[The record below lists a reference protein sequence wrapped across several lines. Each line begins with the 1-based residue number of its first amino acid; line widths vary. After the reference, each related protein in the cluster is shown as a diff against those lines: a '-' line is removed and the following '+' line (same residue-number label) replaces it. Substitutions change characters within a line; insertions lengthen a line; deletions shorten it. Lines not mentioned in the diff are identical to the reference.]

1 MGCLT
6 LPAAAQAGWGLK
18 LAGLCCAFGLALVGL
33 AAPAAAD
40 APRPNR
46 ILIEYVPPKN
56 PDHQKIYDDLKQH
69 QVLEKLQEIF
79 SPFKLPIDVTLKT
92 VGCDGVDNAWYQRPT
107 MTICYEYL
115 AGIQKTAPKET
126 TAAGITPQDA
136 VIGQLF
142 YVVGHEMGHAMFDLL
157 NVPLFGRPED
167 AADQFAAY
175 LMLKLGKD
183 QARRVIGGA
192 AYTYKDY
199 VEVKKVAVPQT
210 AFADVH
216 GAPMQR
222 LYNMLCMAYGADP
235 KDFGDLVD
243 KGYLPAQRA
252 RSCHNEFGEVNFAF
266 QQLIVPYLDKDL
278 AKKVMDQEW
287 LPPVTSPPPLLDD
300 PSSRRNKERR
310 ACGARPCANG
320 SQWLSA

>member
-1 MGCLT
+1 MHGGT
-6 LPAAAQAGWGLK
+6 PNVARGGTSGLK
-18 LAGLCCAFGLALVGL
+18 ALNLAGLCCAFGLALVGL

-56 PDHQKIYDDLKQH
+56 PDHQKIYEDLKRR

-115 AGIQKTAPKET
+115 DNIAKTAPKET

-157 NVPLFGRPED
+157 NVPLFGKPED

-199 VEVKKVAVPQT
+199 VEIKKVAVPQT

-222 LYNMLCMAYGADP
+222 LYNMLCIAYGADP
-235 KDFGDLVD
+235 KDFGDLID

-252 RSCHNEFGEVNFAF
+252 KSCHNEFGEVNFAF

-278 AKKVMDQEW
+278 TKKVLDQEW
-287 LPPVTSPPPLLDD
+287 LPPATSPPPLASDA
-300 PSSRRNKERR
+300 PAPK
-310 ACGARPCANG
+310 
-320 SQWLSA
+320 

>member
-1 MGCLT
+1 MHGGTRELACSGTKRRT
-6 LPAAAQAGWGLK
+6 LVNLG
-18 LAGLCCAFGLALVGL
+18 GLCCAFGFALAGF

-56 PDHQKIYDDLKQH
+56 PDHQKIYETLKGRE
-69 QVLEKLQEIF
+69 VLEKLQQIF

-115 AGIQKTAPKET
+115 DNIAKTAPKET

-136 VIGQLF
+136 MIGQLF

-183 QARRVIGGA
+183 QARRLIGGA

-235 KDFGDLVD
+235 KDFGDLVE
-243 KGYLPAQRA
+243 KGYLPQQRA

-266 QQLIVPYLDKDL
+266 QQLIVPQLDRDL
-278 AKKVMDQEW
+278 TKKVLDQEW
-287 LPPVTSPPPLLDD
+287 LPPATSPPPLADD
-300 PSSRRNKERR
+300 SKP
-310 ACGARPCANG
+310 P
-320 SQWLSA
+320 Q

>member
-1 MGCLT
+1 MRDGMLNLAREGMGRL
-6 LPAAAQAGWGLK
+6 GGLK
-18 LAGLCCAFGLALVGL
+18 PVGLCCAFGLALAGL

-40 APRPNR
+40 EARPNR

-56 PDHQKIYDDLKQH
+56 PDHQKIYETLKQH
-69 QVLEKLQEIF
+69 QVLEKLQQIF

-115 AGIQKTAPKET
+115 DNIEKTAPKET

-235 KDFGDLVD
+235 TDFSDLVD

-278 AKKVMDQEW
+278 AKKVLDQDF
-287 LPPVTSPPPLLDD
+287 LPPATSPPPLVDD
-300 PSSRRNKERR
+300 SHPPK
-310 ACGARPCANG
+310 
-320 SQWLSA
+320 

>member
-1 MGCLT
+1 MRSGMLNIARGGT
-6 LPAAAQAGWGLK
+6 SGPGALK
-18 LAGLCCAFGLALVGL
+18 LVGLYCAFGLALVGL
-33 AAPAAAD
+33 AAPATAD
-40 APRPNR
+40 EARPNR

-56 PDHQKIYDDLKQH
+56 PDHQKLYETLKQR

-107 MTICYEYL
+107 MTLCYEYL
-115 AGIQKTAPKET
+115 DNIEKTAPKET
-126 TAAGITPQDA
+126 TPAGITPQDA
-136 VIGQLF
+136 VIGQLI

-167 AADQFAAY
+167 AADQFAAF

-235 KDFGDLVD
+235 KDFSDLVD

-252 RSCHNEFGEVNFAF
+252 KSCHNEFGEVNFAF

-278 AKKVMDQEW
+278 TKKVLDQEW
-287 LPPVTSPPPLLDD
+287 LPPATSPPPLASDA
-300 PSSRRNKERR
+300 PAPK
-310 ACGARPCANG
+310 
-320 SQWLSA
+320 

>member
-1 MGCLT
+1 
-6 LPAAAQAGWGLK
+6 
-18 LAGLCCAFGLALVGL
+18 
-33 AAPAAAD
+33 
-40 APRPNR
+40 
-46 ILIEYVPPKN
+46 
-56 PDHQKIYDDLKQH
+56 
-69 QVLEKLQEIF
+69 VLEKLQEIF

-115 AGIQKTAPKET
+115 DNIEKTAPKET
-126 TAAGITPQDA
+126 TAVGITPQDA

-183 QARRVIGGA
+183 QARRLIGGA

-235 KDFGDLVD
+235 KDFGDLID

-252 RSCHNEFGEVNFAF
+252 KSCHNEYGEVNFAF
-266 QQLIVPYLDKDL
+266 QQLIVPQLDKDL
-278 AKKVMDQEW
+278 TKKVLDQEW
-287 LPPVTSPPPLLDD
+287 LPPATS
-300 PSSRRNKERR
+300 
-310 ACGARPCANG
+310 RPELA
-320 SQWLSA
+320 SDAPAPK

>member
-1 MGCLT
+1 MHGGTPNVARGGTSGLK
-6 LPAAAQAGWGLK
+6 ALK
-18 LAGLCCAFGLALVGL
+18 LAGLCCAAGLALAGL
-33 AAPAAAD
+33 AVPAAAD

-56 PDHQKIYDDLKQH
+56 PDHQKIYEDLKQR

-115 AGIQKTAPKET
+115 DNIAKTAPKET

-157 NVPLFGRPED
+157 NVPLFGKPED

-199 VEVKKVAVPQT
+199 VEIKKVAVPQT

-222 LYNMLCMAYGADP
+222 LYNMLCIAYGADP
-235 KDFGDLVD
+235 KDFGDLID

-252 RSCHNEFGEVNFAF
+252 KSCHNEFGEVNFAF

-278 AKKVMDQEW
+278 TKKVLDQEW
-287 LPPVTSPPPLLDD
+287 LPPATSPPPLASDA
-300 PSSRRNKERR
+300 PAPK
-310 ACGARPCANG
+310 
-320 SQWLSA
+320 

>member
-1 MGCLT
+1 MHGGMLDVARGVT
-6 LPAAAQAGWGLK
+6 SGPGALK
-18 LAGLCCAFGLALVGL
+18 LVGLCCAFGLALAGL
-33 AAPAAAD
+33 AAPADAD
-40 APRPNR
+40 EARPNR

-56 PDHQKIYDDLKQH
+56 PDHQKLYETLKQR
-69 QVLEKLQEIF
+69 QVLEKLQEVF

-115 AGIQKTAPKET
+115 DNIAKTAPKET
-126 TAAGITPQDA
+126 TPAGITPQDA

-167 AADQFAAY
+167 AADQFAAF

-183 QARRVIGGA
+183 QAHRVIGGA

-235 KDFGDLVD
+235 KDFGDLVE

-252 RSCHNEFGEVNFAF
+252 KSCHNEFGEVNFAF

-278 AKKVMDQEW
+278 TKKVLDQEW
-287 LPPVTSPPPLLDD
+287 LPPATSPPPLASDA
-300 PSSRRNKERR
+300 PAPK
-310 ACGARPCANG
+310 
-320 SQWLSA
+320 

>member
-1 MGCLT
+1 MHGGVLNVVRGG
-6 LPAAAQAGWGLK
+6 PNRQSVVN
-18 LAGLCCAFGLALVGL
+18 LVGL
-33 AAPAAAD
+33 CGALALASLGFSAPAAAD
-40 APRPNR
+40 APHANR

-56 PDHQKIYDDLKQH
+56 PEHQKLYETLKEH
-69 QVLEKLQEIF
+69 QVLEKLQQIF

-115 AGIQKTAPKET
+115 AGIEKTAPKET

-183 QARRVIGGA
+183 QARRLIGGA

-222 LYNMLCMAYGADP
+222 LYNMLCIAYGADP
-235 KDFGDLVD
+235 KDFGDLID

-252 RSCHNEFGEVNFAF
+252 KSCHNEFGEVNFAF

-278 AKKVMDQEW
+278 TKKVLDQEW
-287 LPPVTSPPPLLDD
+287 LPPAKTPPPLADD
-300 PSSRRNKERR
+300 
-310 ACGARPCANG
+310 
-320 SQWLSA
+320 SQPLK

>member
-1 MGCLT
+1 MHGGT
-6 LPAAAQAGWGLK
+6 LEFGSGARNRQGAVNLV
-18 LAGLCCAFGLALVGL
+18 GLCCALGLALVGL

-40 APRPNR
+40 APRANR

-56 PDHQKIYDDLKQH
+56 PDHQKIYEALKGH
-69 QVLEKLQEIF
+69 EVLEKLQQIF

-115 AGIQKTAPKET
+115 DNIEKTAPKET

-183 QARRVIGGA
+183 QARRLIGGA

-235 KDFGDLVD
+235 KDFGDLVE
-243 KGYLPAQRA
+243 KGYLPQQRA

-266 QQLIVPYLDKDL
+266 QQLIVPQLDKDL
-278 AKKVMDQEW
+278 TKKVLDQEW
-287 LPPVTSPPPLLDD
+287 LPSAARPPPLADD
-300 PSSRRNKERR
+300 SKP
-310 ACGARPCANG
+310 P
-320 SQWLSA
+320 QQ

>member
-1 MGCLT
+1 MYRGIPNLVCGGTNRQGVVNLV
-6 LPAAAQAGWGLK
+6 
-18 LAGLCCAFGLALVGL
+18 GLCCAFGLALVGF

-40 APRPNR
+40 EFAPNR

-56 PDHQKIYDDLKQH
+56 PDHQKIYDMLKEH
-69 QVLEKLQEIF
+69 HALEKLQEIF
-79 SPFKLPIDVTLKT
+79 SPFNLPIDVTLKT

-107 MTICYEYL
+107 LTICYEYL
-115 AGIQKTAPKET
+115 DSMLKTAPKET
-126 TAAGITPQDA
+126 TPAGITPQDA
-136 VIGQLF
+136 VIGQFF
-142 YVVGHEMGHAMFDLL
+142 YVVGHEMGHCMFDLL

-167 AADQFAAY
+167 AADEFSTY

-183 QARRVIGGA
+183 QARRLVGGA

-199 VEVKKVAVPQT
+199 VEIKKVAVPQT

-235 KDFGDLVD
+235 KDYGDLID

-252 RSCHNEFGEVNFAF
+252 KSCHNEYGELNFAF
-266 QQLIVPYLDKDL
+266 QQLIVPHLDKDL
-278 AKKVMDQEW
+278 TKKVLDETW
-287 LPPVTSPPPLLDD
+287 LPPATSPPPPPDQ
-300 PSSRRNKERR
+300 
-310 ACGARPCANG
+310 GAQVPK
-320 SQWLSA
+320 

>member
-1 MGCLT
+1 MHGGTPNVARGGTSGLK
-6 LPAAAQAGWGLK
+6 ALK
-18 LAGLCCAFGLALVGL
+18 LAGLCCAAGLALAAL
-33 AAPAAAD
+33 AVPAAAD

-56 PDHQKIYDDLKQH
+56 PDHQKIYEDLKQR

-115 AGIQKTAPKET
+115 DNIAKTAPKET

-157 NVPLFGRPED
+157 NVPLFGKPED

-199 VEVKKVAVPQT
+199 VEIKKVAVPQT

-222 LYNMLCMAYGADP
+222 LYNMLCIAYGADP
-235 KDFGDLVD
+235 KDFGDLID

-252 RSCHNEFGEVNFAF
+252 KSCHNEFGEVNFAF

-278 AKKVMDQEW
+278 TKKVLDQEW
-287 LPPVTSPPPLLDD
+287 LPPATSPPPLASDA
-300 PSSRRNKERR
+300 PAPK
-310 ACGARPCANG
+310 
-320 SQWLSA
+320 

>member
-1 MGCLT
+1 MHGGT
-6 LPAAAQAGWGLK
+6 PNVARGGTSGLK
-18 LAGLCCAFGLALVGL
+18 ALNLAGLCCAFGLALVGL

-40 APRPNR
+40 ALRPNR

-56 PDHQKIYDDLKQH
+56 PDHQKIYEDLKRR

-115 AGIQKTAPKET
+115 DNIAKTAPKET

-157 NVPLFGRPED
+157 NVPLFGKPED

-199 VEVKKVAVPQT
+199 VEIKKVAVPQT

-222 LYNMLCMAYGADP
+222 LYNMLCIAYGADP
-235 KDFGDLVD
+235 KDFGDLID

-252 RSCHNEFGEVNFAF
+252 KSCHNEFGEVNFAF

-278 AKKVMDQEW
+278 TKKVLDQEW
-287 LPPVTSPPPLLDD
+287 LPPATSPPPLASDA
-300 PSSRRNKERR
+300 PAPK
-310 ACGARPCANG
+310 
-320 SQWLSA
+320 

>member
-1 MGCLT
+1 MHGGT
-6 LPAAAQAGWGLK
+6 LKFASGARNRQGVVNLV
-18 LAGLCCAFGLALVGL
+18 GLCCALGLAMVGL

-56 PDHQKIYDDLKQH
+56 PAHQKIYETLKGH
-69 QVLEKLQEIF
+69 EVLEKLQQIF

-115 AGIQKTAPKET
+115 DNIEKTAPKET

-183 QARRVIGGA
+183 QARRLIGGA

-235 KDFGDLVD
+235 KDFGDLVE
-243 KGYLPAQRA
+243 KGYLPQQRA

-266 QQLIVPYLDKDL
+266 QQLIVPQLDKDL
-278 AKKVMDQEW
+278 TKKVLDQEW
-287 LPPVTSPPPLLDD
+287 LPPATSRPPLADNSK
-300 PSSRRNKERR
+300 P
-310 ACGARPCANG
+310 P
-320 SQWLSA
+320 QQ

>member
-1 MGCLT
+1 MHSGMLNIARGGT
-6 LPAAAQAGWGLK
+6 SGPGALK
-18 LAGLCCAFGLALVGL
+18 LVGLYCAFGLALVGL
-33 AAPAAAD
+33 AAPATAEEA
-40 APRPNR
+40 RPNR

-56 PDHQKIYDDLKQH
+56 PDHQKLYETLKQR

-115 AGIQKTAPKET
+115 DNIEKTAPKET
-126 TAAGITPQDA
+126 TPAGITPQDA
-136 VIGQLF
+136 VIGQLI

-167 AADQFAAY
+167 AADQFGAF

-235 KDFGDLVD
+235 KDFSDLVD

-252 RSCHNEFGEVNFAF
+252 KSCHNEFGEVNFAF

-278 AKKVMDQEW
+278 TKKVLDQEW
-287 LPPVTSPPPLLDD
+287 LPPATSPPPLASDA
-300 PSSRRNKERR
+300 PAPK
-310 ACGARPCANG
+310 
-320 SQWLSA
+320 

>member
-1 MGCLT
+1 MHGGMLNLAHT
-6 LPAAAQAGWGLK
+6 GTSGPRTLK

-40 APRPNR
+40 ESRPNR

-56 PDHQKIYDDLKQH
+56 PDHQKLYETLKER
-69 QVLEKLQEIF
+69 QVLEKLQQIF

-115 AGIQKTAPKET
+115 DNIAKTAPKET

-157 NVPLFGRPED
+157 NVPLFGKPED

-222 LYNMLCMAYGADP
+222 LYNMLCIAYGADP
-235 KDFGDLVD
+235 KDFGDLID

-252 RSCHNEFGEVNFAF
+252 KSCHNEFGEVNFAF

-278 AKKVMDQEW
+278 TKKVLDQEW
-287 LPPVTSPPPLLDD
+287 LPPATSPPPLASDA
-300 PSSRRNKERR
+300 PAPK
-310 ACGARPCANG
+310 
-320 SQWLSA
+320 

>member
-1 MGCLT
+1 MHGGMLNVARGGT
-6 LPAAAQAGWGLK
+6 SGPGALK
-18 LAGLCCAFGLALVGL
+18 LVGLCCAFGLALVGL

-56 PDHQKIYDDLKQH
+56 PDHQKLYETLKQR

-115 AGIQKTAPKET
+115 DNIEKTAPKET
-126 TAAGITPQDA
+126 TPAGITPQDA

-157 NVPLFGRPED
+157 NVPLFGKPED
-167 AADQFAAY
+167 AADQFAAF

-199 VEVKKVAVPQT
+199 VEIKKVAVPQT

-252 RSCHNEFGEVNFAF
+252 KSCHNEFGEVNFAF

-278 AKKVMDQEW
+278 TKKVLDQEW
-287 LPPVTSPPPLLDD
+287 LPPATSPPPLASDA
-300 PSSRRNKERR
+300 PAPK
-310 ACGARPCANG
+310 
-320 SQWLSA
+320 

>member
-1 MGCLT
+1 MHGAMLNLGCGGT
-6 LPAAAQAGWGLK
+6 SGPAALK
-18 LAGLCCAFGLALVGL
+18 LVGLGCAVGLALAGS

-40 APRPNR
+40 APQPNR
-46 ILIEYVPPKN
+46 IKIEYVPPKN
-56 PDHQKIYDDLKQH
+56 PDHQKIYESLKQH

-115 AGIQKTAPKET
+115 DNIEKTAPQET
-126 TAAGITPQDA
+126 TAVGITPQDA

-142 YVVGHEMGHAMFDLL
+142 SVVGHEMGHAMFDLL

-183 QARRVIGGA
+183 QARRLIGGA

-235 KDFGDLVD
+235 KDFGDLID

-252 RSCHNEFGEVNFAF
+252 KSCHNEYGEVNFAF
-266 QQLIVPYLDKDL
+266 QQLIVPQLDKDL
-278 AKKVMDQEW
+278 TKKVLDQEW
-287 LPPVTSPPPLLDD
+287 LPPATS
-300 PSSRRNKERR
+300 
-310 ACGARPCANG
+310 RPELA
-320 SQWLSA
+320 SDAPAPK

>member
-1 MGCLT
+1 MHGI
-6 LPAAAQAGWGLK
+6 PK
-18 LAGLCCAFGLALVGL
+18 LVGGGTSGQGVVNLVGLCCAFGFALVGL

-40 APRPNR
+40 EPRPNR

-56 PDHQKIYDDLKQH
+56 PDHQKIYETLKQH
-69 QVLEKLQEIF
+69 QVLEKLQQVF

-115 AGIQKTAPKET
+115 DNIEKTAPKET
-126 TAAGITPQDA
+126 TPAGITPQDA

-183 QARRVIGGA
+183 QARRLIGGA

-235 KDFGDLVD
+235 KDFGDLID

-266 QQLIVPYLDKDL
+266 QQLILPQLDKDL
-278 AKKVMDQEW
+278 TKKVLDQEW
-287 LPPVTSPPPLLDD
+287 LPPATSPPPLAADG
-300 PSSRRNKERR
+300 PAPK
-310 ACGARPCANG
+310 
-320 SQWLSA
+320 Q

>member
-1 MGCLT
+1 MHGGT
-6 LPAAAQAGWGLK
+6 PNVARGGTSGLK
-18 LAGLCCAFGLALVGL
+18 ALNLAGLCCAFGLALVGL

-56 PDHQKIYDDLKQH
+56 PDHQKIYEDLKRRQG
-69 QVLEKLQEIF
+69 LEKLQEIF

-115 AGIQKTAPKET
+115 DNIAKTAPKET

-157 NVPLFGRPED
+157 NVPLFGKPED

-199 VEVKKVAVPQT
+199 VEIKKVAVPQT

-222 LYNMLCMAYGADP
+222 LYNMLCIAYGADP
-235 KDFGDLVD
+235 KDFGDLID

-252 RSCHNEFGEVNFAF
+252 KSCHNEFGEVNFAF

-278 AKKVMDQEW
+278 TKKVLDQEW
-287 LPPVTSPPPLLDD
+287 LPPATSPPPLASDA
-300 PSSRRNKERR
+300 PAHK
-310 ACGARPCANG
+310 
-320 SQWLSA
+320 

>member
-1 MGCLT
+1 MISTWSRHLV
-6 LPAAAQAGWGLK
+6 
-18 LAGLCCAFGLALVGL
+18 GLCCVLGLTVVGFT
-33 AAPAAAD
+33 APTAAD
-40 APRPNR
+40 ESRPNR

-56 PDHQKIYDDLKQH
+56 PDHQRIYEALKERK
-69 QVLEKLQEIF
+69 VLEKLQEIF

-115 AGIQKTAPKET
+115 AEIVKTAPKET
-126 TAAGITPQDA
+126 TPAGITPQDA
-136 VIGQLF
+136 MIGQLF
-142 YVVGHEMGHAMFDLL
+142 YVVGHEMGHCMFDLL

-183 QARRVIGGA
+183 QARRLIGGA

-199 VEVKKVAVPQT
+199 VEIKKVAVPQT

-235 KDFGDLVD
+235 ADFGDLVD
-243 KGYLPAQRA
+243 KGY
-252 RSCHNEFGEVNFAF
+252 
-266 QQLIVPYLDKDL
+266 
-278 AKKVMDQEW
+278 
-287 LPPVTSPPPLLDD
+287 
-300 PSSRRNKERR
+300 
-310 ACGARPCANG
+310 
-320 SQWLSA
+320 